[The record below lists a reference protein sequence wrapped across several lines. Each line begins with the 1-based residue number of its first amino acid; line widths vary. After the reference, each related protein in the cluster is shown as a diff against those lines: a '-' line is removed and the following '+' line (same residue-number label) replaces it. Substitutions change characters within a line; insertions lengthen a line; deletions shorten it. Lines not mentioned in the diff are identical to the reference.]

1 MTNSTL
7 IKKLIPQA
15 TATIALLAACTLATP
30 KAEASPIVLDFE
42 GIGNFQPIGNFY
54 DTAPH
59 DFDITFSGN
68 ALAIVDIDAGGGGNF
83 GGEPSPSTIAFF
95 LDGPAAT
102 MNVLNGFNTG
112 FSFFYAAINQPG
124 FITVWDDLNGTGNI
138 LASLQLPVTPF
149 NGAPDP
155 TGVFSPFVP
164 IGVAFNGIAK
174 SVNFGGTVNQVGF
187 DNITLGSDTPIKDV
201 PEPASTLG
209 LLALS
214 AMGATSALK
223 RKKGQNTQDNNLN

>member
-1 MTNSTL
+1 MTNSTVM
-7 IKKLIPQA
+7 KKLIPQA

-30 KAEASPIVLDFE
+30 KAEASPILLDFE
-42 GIGNFQPIGNFY
+42 GIGNLQLVGNFY

-68 ALAIVDIDAGGGGNF
+68 ALAFVDSDAGGSGNF
-83 GGEPSPSTIAFF
+83 GGEPSPSTTVAF
-95 LDGPAAT
+95 LGGSAAT
-102 MNVLNGFNTG
+102 MNVLNGFDTG
-112 FSFFYAAINQPG
+112 FSFFYSAINQPA
-124 FITVWDDLNGTGNI
+124 FITVWDGLNGTGNI
-138 LASLQLPVTPF
+138 LASLQLPLTPF

-155 TGVFSPFVP
+155 TGAFSPFVP

-174 SVNFGGTVNQVGF
+174 SVDFGGAANQVGF

-209 LLALS
+209 LLAIGAL
-214 AMGATSALK
+214 GATSAFK
-223 RKKGQNTQDNNLN
+223 RKNKQN